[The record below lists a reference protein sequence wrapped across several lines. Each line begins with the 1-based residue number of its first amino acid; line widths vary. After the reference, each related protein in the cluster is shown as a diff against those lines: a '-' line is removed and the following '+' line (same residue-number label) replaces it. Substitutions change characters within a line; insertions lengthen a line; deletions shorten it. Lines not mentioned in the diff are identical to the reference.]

1 VLACVCVC
9 AHACVVC
16 VHVFGVHVCACV
28 CACTL
33 LLKHCALLSGNDAL
47 CVCIPAHVQAFEG
60 DLESIQNQKQMLQ
73 AASAPQQQVRGAE
86 SEGVHLL
93 SERD

>member
-47 CVCIPAHVQAFEG
+47 CVCAF
-60 DLESIQNQKQMLQ
+60 
-73 AASAPQQQVRGAE
+73 
-86 SEGVHLL
+86 LL
-93 SERD
+93 TCRRLKAT